1 VIVGAAFW
9 VVLAGAAV
17 ATWLA
22 PARVRP
28 GLLAAVSFV
37 FLARLDPRGL
47 AVMLAF
53 ALAFRALAPL
63 AARPRRAF
71 VLPVLIVAIL
81 AYLAWFKYLPPVLA
95 ALRGAGEAV
104 SPVVP
109 LGLSYFSFKLIHYA
123 LETARGN
130 LPPSGLGSYLAWVF
144 LLPTFTAGPIERF
157 DHFLAARPPRLDGAL
172 VAEGLTRVAHGLIK
186 KFVLVGI
193 VIESISP
200 GHGTPAQVGRLLA
213 ELPERPVPEVWGF
226 CALSF
231 LTMYLDFS
239 AYSDIAIGA
248 SLLLGYRIM
257 ENFDWPIL
265 ASDIS
270 AFWSRWHMTLTG
282 WCQSY
287 VFMPV
292 LGLTRRLT
300 AAIFAGFLAI
310 GLWHAGTG
318 CWAAW
323 GLYHAAGV
331 IAFHAWQSARE
342 RRGAAGEVG
351 PVRRAAGTLLTLAFV
366 TGSFAL
372 LAGDEAGG
380 LRDGLRILARLAGL
394 DLPARAEAS

>member
-1 VIVGAAFW
+1 MIVGAAFW

-28 GLLAAVSFV
+28 GLLAAVSLV
-37 FLARLDPRGL
+37 FLAWLDPRGL
-47 AVMLAF
+47 VVMLAF

-95 ALRGAGEAV
+95 GLRGAGEAV

-109 LGLSYFSFKLIHYA
+109 LGLSYLSFKLIHYA

-200 GHGTPAQVGRLLA
+200 GHGMPAQVGRLLA
-213 ELPERPVPEVWGF
+213 ELPDRPVPEVWGF

-248 SLLLGYRIM
+248 SLLLGCRIM
-257 ENFDWPIL
+257 ENFAWPIL

-300 AAIFAGFLAI
+300 AAVFAGFLAI
-310 GLWHAGTG
+310 GLWHAGTWS
-318 CWAAW
+318 WAAW
-323 GLYHAAGV
+323 GLYHATGV
-331 IAFHAWQSARE
+331 IVFHAWQSARE
-342 RRGAAGEVG
+342 RRGASGEAG

-380 LRDGLRILARLAGL
+380 LRDGLRILARLAGV
-394 DLPARAEAS
+394 DLPARALR